1 MSKSTSK
8 AKYIQLIEWLS
19 TKPKPKRKGR
29 KGFHKQSR
37 LENYKAKGVQ

>member
-8 AKYIQLIEWLS
+8 AKYIQLLEWLS
-19 TKPKPKRKGR
+19 TKPKPKRKS
-29 KGFHKQSR
+29 KNQFHKQSR